1 MLFASSIPF
10 QVGILIDLVLEIPRG
25 IAAESLREWHGKG
38 KVIHVRPYF
47 LPFGNSNVGIQFESY
62 VPMTMANLLPRL
74 DSALTDGN
82 DEAWP

>member
-47 LPFGNSNVGIQFESY
+47 LPFGNSNVGIQFESCGL
-62 VPMTMANLLPRL
+62 MTMANLLPRL